1 MSWDWIILSLATR
14 LYIFAVDE
22 FEWQVQCKHIFD
34 FGYNSFVC
42 VGKEH
47 HSLQTIDSLHHGKK
61 KVFNNQFFWLFY
73 YYSSASNQ
81 LLQFCEIASLV
92 QQSQALPETI
102 LSNNKHDLM

>member
-1 MSWDWIILSLATR
+1 MNLNGKFNVKISSTLDTILLLEWAKNTIHFKP
-14 LYIFAVDE
+14 LIVYIM
-22 FEWQVQCKHIFD
+22 
-34 FGYNSFVC
+34 
-42 VGKEH
+42 
-47 HSLQTIDSLHHGKK
+47 KK